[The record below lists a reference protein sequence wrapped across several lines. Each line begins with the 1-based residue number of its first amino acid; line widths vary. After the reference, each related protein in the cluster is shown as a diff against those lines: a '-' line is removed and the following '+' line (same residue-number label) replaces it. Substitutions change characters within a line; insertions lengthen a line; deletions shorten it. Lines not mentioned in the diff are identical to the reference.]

1 MASLLNASTT
11 GLGGL
16 ISTGDSSGVLSL
28 QTAGTTALN
37 IDSTQNVGV
46 NAGMLFVSNSSGNTQ
61 FRTGISTNASLSAGE
76 GIEFLTTASV
86 STRVLSYD
94 RTASAF
100 RVIDLAGSSI
110 RMSPNN
116 STSVIVNQY
125 GLGLGATS
133 PSSGTGIA
141 FPATPNPSSNAN
153 TLDDYE
159 EGTWTPN
166 LVGITTVNFSYNL
179 GNYVKVG
186 RVVTLWWD
194 FTVSSYSGGSWNNQL
209 GGLPFVVSGSQAGYS
224 ASRTRDSGLFNSSL
238 ATGYQLMFFA
248 QTNQAYLYCQV
259 DNSGTAGFGTAST
272 ASLASSGRC
281 TGTITYYATS

>member
-141 FPATPNPSSNAN
+141 FPATQNASSDAN

-159 EGTWTPN
+159 EGTWTP
-166 LVGITTVNFSYNL
+166 TL
-179 GNYVKVG
+179 G
-186 RVVTLWWD
+186 VTLH
-194 FTVSSYSGGSWNNQL
+194 
-209 GGLPFVVSGSQAGYS
+209 
-224 ASRTRDSGLFNSSL
+224 
-238 ATGYQLMFFA
+238 M
-248 QTNQAYLYCQV
+248 
-259 DNSGTAGFGTAST
+259 
-272 ASLASSGRC
+272 
-281 TGTITYYATS
+281 